1 MRWWGIP
8 LAHEN
13 LSQTDLDDC
22 VFGPEDI
29 TLYNDPQWLKNG
41 YRRDATQCT
50 RVSTLIHMLSKGRQL
65 PRDLLEKGLVGQY
78 FDTAFGP
85 RWPTKHE
92 LCALMG
98 FHRGHCESMSNGEAR
113 ERYGNA
119 VIPAMIVVALAPIL
133 QFFQRASVGGEGHL
147 FDFDQLLLNLGRRVT
162 MTPQEA
168 PATVLDS
175 TEPTPLVGTE
185 FPSDDD
191 LRLLDLG
198 A

>member
-1 MRWWGIP
+1 MTSRRSDRLLPSEVTVLALCFAMVFVSYHRHGSAFACCLSGQIFFVVGSHHLFAHFLLRAWTVPSPWLREWGIP

-22 VFGPEDI
+22 VLGPEDI

-78 FDTAFGP
+78 FDTGYGP

-98 FHRGHCESMSNGEAR
+98 FHRCHCESMPNSEAR
-113 ERYGNA
+113 
-119 VIPAMIVVALAPIL
+119 
-133 QFFQRASVGGEGHL
+133 
-147 FDFDQLLLNLGRRVT
+147 
-162 MTPQEA
+162 
-168 PATVLDS
+168 
-175 TEPTPLVGTE
+175 
-185 FPSDDD
+185 
-191 LRLLDLG
+191 
-198 A
+198 